1 MIKMMLMME
10 MAVVEVVII
19 ELVLLDT
26 LYIQMKIGSASAVL
40 SSLALANIQIQI
52 LHIVT

>member
-1 MIKMMLMME
+1 MMLMME
-10 MAVVEVVII
+10 MAVVMI
-19 ELVLLDT
+19 ELVPLDT
-26 LYIQMKIGSASAVL
+26 LYIQMKIGSASALL